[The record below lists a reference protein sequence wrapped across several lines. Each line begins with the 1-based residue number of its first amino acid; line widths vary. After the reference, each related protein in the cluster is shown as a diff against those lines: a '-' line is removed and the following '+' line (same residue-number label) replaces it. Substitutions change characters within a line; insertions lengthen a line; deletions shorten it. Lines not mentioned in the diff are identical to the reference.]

1 MDLTLPEL
9 NHNCFSTL
17 DHSSDNSG
25 NSVSINHSFAL
36 IDCKNPQNEQ
46 LHGAISVRS
55 WINSANNDY
64 LEENLGDLRK
74 CLMQKILEFNCH
86 STSHIPT
93 PAITKLYESLICL
106 YFKTPKLW
114 SHPLRWI
121 IEVLIHADSLYAST
135 FNPSISDEEI
145 QHCLTNSAFSKQIK
159 GNILHLLSLISEE
172 FTTAQL
178 THSVKCIIKE
188 GIHSDEILVRNILK
202 QFINDVNHE
211 EIRSLAIHTSAIWMS
226 NFVLNNCHSSSADSY
241 LDIVHIIYNSMQ
253 YSEDLY
259 LTGINALI
267 NIFESDGVG
276 LNSDRDKGFLLDFH
290 VSELTKFK
298 CTLQHLVEL
307 HSVNLQ
313 NGVQWNECKGY
324 EALNK
329 TVLLLSILSEKQ
341 MDYLIHRL
349 SNSCDNTNNQYI
361 HELFGMFLLTFS
373 LTGHYPYDEDIS
385 DVALQIWLNIYEASI
400 STTAYTVSNVHDE
413 DAIKRIHTEFLQR
426 AFIKFHYPKDL
437 NQYYT
442 VWNQEDRDLWLKFRQ
457 ELSNCFLSVFRYLN
471 LHDWFLQ
478 ATNQLQSTICNCT
491 NEELLAN
498 WQESEALLFILSSI
512 SEHVIYKNESQIIPL
527 LNFAYII
534 SNIILNYIHKLE
546 QYITYSMNYDVL
558 IHCQKQSLPP
568 PPPPPSQQQQH
579 HHQQQQHP
587 PPPQI
592 FILCKTVLLCIE
604 NYYSIIVTMVTLSEI
619 NLIKFILNSLL
630 LSTYITTNENYQN
643 DLIELCHISLCVIQI
658 ILKSKLSSS
667 NMLVDMVTNTLEY
680 YLYHTKLIDQT
691 SYNLISYCIG
701 MLLYISEKQNKQIT
715 INSLQNILYS
725 RLETFRLLCTTTNTQ
740 DLSDL
745 PQNVIS
751 ICSQFTC
758 KQNEINKKSHFITIL
773 LGSVI
778 QMFDGFISVEQPIDN
793 GIIVNH
799 HIITILSKLLCYLK
813 QSLTEVA
820 FSQLPEY
827 FIQYHKL
834 LQVGLPIFTCSL
846 NNPMDDIMISMVIE
860 SIHCIFYTFHY
871 ILEKYNKLDETILK
885 PIQYFIE
892 WLFNDQSNMNEHSS
906 FINLASSLLSN
917 ILDKIN
923 ILLINQT
930 IIVDD
935 KLFGKYIGYTKEER
949 INHPLSPIL
958 MSFIGQSI
966 TEEIE
971 ISSRFIS
978 QLINFKSQET
988 KGNQQRKSIFNLLN
1002 DDAHMSLKLFL
1013 SLAFSGISVP
1023 EWSTVESCIQLAC
1036 HLLTILTYENN
1047 IDPLMILDDKLLFEI
1062 NICILL
1068 ILTKG
1073 VPPPEKLL
1081 IKYAELYC
1089 CLANLFPCKQFIF
1102 LSFITGNIQSISQE
1116 YQLKLTQIPHSN
1128 ILIELITD
1136 CLCYTSLTER
1146 AQFVIMVT
1154 RPSLS
1159 LNKVT
1164 RSISTFIRLL
1174 SLQRHG
1180 NC

>member
-498 WQESEALLFILSSI
+498 WQIPTTI
-512 SEHVIYKNESQIIPL
+512 GIIIPIHL
-527 LNFAYII
+527 LIIMLVSSYQVDLNF
-534 SNIILNYIHKLE
+534 
-546 QYITYSMNYDVL
+546 
-558 IHCQKQSLPP
+558 
-568 PPPPPSQQQQH
+568 
-579 HHQQQQHP
+579 
-587 PPPQI
+587 
-592 FILCKTVLLCIE
+592 
-604 NYYSIIVTMVTLSEI
+604 
-619 NLIKFILNSLL
+619 
-630 LSTYITTNENYQN
+630 
-643 DLIELCHISLCVIQI
+643 
-658 ILKSKLSSS
+658 
-667 NMLVDMVTNTLEY
+667 
-680 YLYHTKLIDQT
+680 
-691 SYNLISYCIG
+691 
-701 MLLYISEKQNKQIT
+701 
-715 INSLQNILYS
+715 
-725 RLETFRLLCTTTNTQ
+725 
-740 DLSDL
+740 
-745 PQNVIS
+745 
-751 ICSQFTC
+751 
-758 KQNEINKKSHFITIL
+758 
-773 LGSVI
+773 
-778 QMFDGFISVEQPIDN
+778 
-793 GIIVNH
+793 
-799 HIITILSKLLCYLK
+799 
-813 QSLTEVA
+813 
-820 FSQLPEY
+820 
-827 FIQYHKL
+827 
-834 LQVGLPIFTCSL
+834 
-846 NNPMDDIMISMVIE
+846 
-860 SIHCIFYTFHY
+860 
-871 ILEKYNKLDETILK
+871 EKYNKLDETILK

-978 QLINFKSQET
+978 QLISFKSQSSTT

>member
-1 MDLTLPEL
+1 
-9 NHNCFSTL
+9 
-17 DHSSDNSG
+17 
-25 NSVSINHSFAL
+25 
-36 IDCKNPQNEQ
+36 
-46 LHGAISVRS
+46 
-55 WINSANNDY
+55 
-64 LEENLGDLRK
+64 
-74 CLMQKILEFNCH
+74 
-86 STSHIPT
+86 
-93 PAITKLYESLICL
+93 
-106 YFKTPKLW
+106 
-114 SHPLRWI
+114 
-121 IEVLIHADSLYAST
+121 
-135 FNPSISDEEI
+135 
-145 QHCLTNSAFSKQIK
+145 
-159 GNILHLLSLISEE
+159 
-172 FTTAQL
+172 
-178 THSVKCIIKE
+178 
-188 GIHSDEILVRNILK
+188 
-202 QFINDVNHE
+202 
-211 EIRSLAIHTSAIWMS
+211 MS

-740 DLSDL
+740 VLNTLLKSSDCL
-745 PQNVIS
+745 MFNVI
-751 ICSQFTC
+751 
-758 KQNEINKKSHFITIL
+758 N
-773 LGSVI
+773 
-778 QMFDGFISVEQPIDN
+778 
-793 GIIVNH
+793 
-799 HIITILSKLLCYLK
+799 
-813 QSLTEVA
+813 A
-820 FSQLPEY
+820 F
-827 FIQYHKL
+827 
-834 LQVGLPIFTCSL
+834 
-846 NNPMDDIMISMVIE
+846 
-860 SIHCIFYTFHY
+860 
-871 ILEKYNKLDETILK
+871 
-885 PIQYFIE
+885 
-892 WLFNDQSNMNEHSS
+892 
-906 FINLASSLLSN
+906 
-917 ILDKIN
+917 
-923 ILLINQT
+923 LLI
-930 IIVDD
+930 IAAA
-935 KLFGKYIGYTKEER
+935 F
-949 INHPLSPIL
+949 
-958 MSFIGQSI
+958 
-966 TEEIE
+966 
-971 ISSRFIS
+971 RF
-978 QLINFKSQET
+978 K
-988 KGNQQRKSIFNLLN
+988 
-1002 DDAHMSLKLFL
+1002 
-1013 SLAFSGISVP
+1013 
-1023 EWSTVESCIQLAC
+1023 
-1036 HLLTILTYENN
+1036 
-1047 IDPLMILDDKLLFEI
+1047 
-1062 NICILL
+1062 
-1068 ILTKG
+1068 
-1073 VPPPEKLL
+1073 
-1081 IKYAELYC
+1081 
-1089 CLANLFPCKQFIF
+1089 
-1102 LSFITGNIQSISQE
+1102 
-1116 YQLKLTQIPHSN
+1116 
-1128 ILIELITD
+1128 
-1136 CLCYTSLTER
+1136 
-1146 AQFVIMVT
+1146 
-1154 RPSLS
+1154 
-1159 LNKVT
+1159 
-1164 RSISTFIRLL
+1164 
-1174 SLQRHG
+1174 
-1180 NC
+1180 